1 MIVTDRPPWSE
12 ADINMQNVP
21 DIMAPRSG
29 ANDQTP
35 IMNARA
41 TGMIDMNV
49 TVASK
54 VARVRPPIATITKDA
69 LTTVRPEKIP
79 HEKIP
84 HEKIS
89 HARILRDRPVPIVIT
104 LTHHFPLLFPRTSP
118 QAP

>member
-1 MIVTDRPPWSE
+1 MIVTERPPWNE

-21 DIMAPRSG
+21 DIMAPRSE

-35 IMNARA
+35 VMNAR
-41 TGMIDMNV
+41 GMDMIDMNA

-54 VARVRPPIATITKDA
+54 VARVRLLIATITKAA
-69 LTTVRPEKIP
+69 LTTVHP
-79 HEKIP
+79 EKIP

-104 LTHHFPLLFPRTSP
+104 LMHHFPLLFPRTSP
-118 QAP
+118 QVP

>member
-1 MIVTDRPPWSE
+1 MIVTDRPPWSA

-79 HEKIP
+79 HEKI
-84 HEKIS
+84 S

>member
-21 DIMAPRSG
+21 DIMVHRSV
-29 ANDQTP
+29 ANDQTH
-35 IMNARA
+35 IMPVR
-41 TGMIDMNV
+41 GMGTIDMNATAAI
-49 TVASK
+49 TVD
-54 VARVRPPIATITKDA
+54 RVRPPIATITKAA
-69 LTTVRPEKIP
+69 LTTVHP
-79 HEKIP
+79 EKIP

-104 LTHHFPLLFPRTSP
+104 LTRHFPLLFPRTSP

>member
-29 ANDQTP
+29 KNDQTP
-35 IMNARA
+35 IMTARA

-54 VARVRPPIATITKDA
+54 VARVRPLIATIKKAA
-69 LTTVRPEKIP
+69 LTTVHPEKIP
-79 HEKIP
+79 R
-84 HEKIS
+84 EKIS

-118 QAP
+118 QVP